1 MKAVAEFTSVPP
13 KSAIVGLDGAASK
26 KAEKA
31 KSSRASSSSERLLS
45 DAIREV
51 QALPRKEAEM
61 EEKRRQ
67 VSFVVIGRLHELRGA
82 AASEAAL
89 MEHLERKSGIQ
100 RRKNTSDHLFVVKAV
115 IRCANSGLK
124 PQTASDWAKV
134 LRALDLER
142 VPADHA
148 KVVEWLC
155 TPDEETDLTGHA
167 KAFAIVERAAKDG
180 PPNVAAEA
188 RAAKQTERKQKAWSN
203 YVTLKL
209 ATPLAEVTF
218 AEPLAVAEGYVLQL
232 ARVEGQQAKVLDI
245 VLTDQEEIQRL
256 VRKHSLAA

>member
-1 MKAVAEFTSVPP
+1 METVTEFSTATSLPPVISKTKVKTTRAEKAVAGTSSHP
-13 KSAIVGLDGAASK
+13 
-26 KAEKA
+26 
-31 KSSRASSSSERLLS
+31 LLKE
-45 DAIREV
+45 AVREIRE
-51 QALPRKEAEM
+51 LPHKTAEI

-67 VSFVVIGRLHELRGA
+67 VSFVALGRLHELRA
-82 AASEAAL
+82 AAMSDTSL
-89 MEHLERKSGIQ
+89 MEMLEQESRIP
-100 RRKNTSDHLFVVKAV
+100 RRKNTSDHLYVVKAV
-115 IRCANSGLK
+115 LRIAGSDLK
-124 PQTASDWAKV
+124 AQTASDWAKV
-134 LRALDLER
+134 LRGLEQAD
-142 VPADHA
+142 VPVKAA
-148 KVVEWLC
+148 QVVEWLS

-188 RAAKQTERKQKAWSN
+188 RAAKQTERKQKAWAD

-245 VLTDQEEIQRL
+245 VLTDQDEIQRL

>member
-13 KSAIVGLDGAASK
+13 KSTIVGLDGAASK
-26 KAEKA
+26 KVEKA
-31 KSSRASSSSERLLS
+31 KSNRASSSSERLLS

-51 QALPRKEAEM
+51 QALPRKEAEI

-67 VSFVVIGRLHELRGA
+67 VSFIAIGRLHELRGA
-82 AASEAAL
+82 ATSEAAL

-115 IRCANSGLK
+115 IRCANTGLK

-155 TPDEETDLTGHA
+155 TPDEETDLSGHA
-167 KAFAIVERAAKDG
+167 KAFAIVKRAAKDG

-188 RAAKQTERKQKAWSN
+188 RATQKAEERKQTWNA
-203 YVTLKL
+203 YVTPKL
-209 ATPLAEVTF
+209 EAPLAEITF
-218 AEPLAVAEGYVLQL
+218 AEPVTATGGYVLQL

-245 VLTDQEEIQRL
+245 VLTDQDEVQRL
-256 VRKHSLAA
+256 VRKHRIAA